1 MKRLNRKA
9 DAGRDSCRQ
18 CCAEH
23 PHAERKNEE
32 IVEEDVRNA
41 AAEHRGHRKA
51 GRSVVSQECKH
62 QIIQKIG
69 GSKEQDR
76 AQIFHCHPDHRPVGS
91 EQGGER
97 VRRGQT
103 GGQKGRRHQG
113 RKAEG
118 VRKDILPGGPVPRL
132 RDGITGCASHPR
144 HQAEAV
150 HQAVGGQRQIQSGQ
164 PRRAAAPRDEKR
176 VRKNIA
182 GKSDHPQNIGGH
194 IGRKRRQRPAVF
206 FGQGFCL
213 PP

>member
-1 MKRLNRKA
+1 MSGAGRIRFPAEKMKRLNRKA
-9 DAGRDSCRQ
+9 VQGAIPVAMLRRTS
-18 CCAEH
+18 
-23 PHAERKNEE
+23 HAERKNEE

-103 GGQKGRRHQG
+103 GRPERAPTSRPKG
-113 RKAEG
+113 EG

-132 RDGITGCASHPR
+132 RDGITGCASIPVIRPR
-144 HQAEAV
+144 PCI
-150 HQAVGGQRQIQSGQ
+150 R
-164 PRRAAAPRDEKR
+164 
-176 VRKNIA
+176 
-182 GKSDHPQNIGGH
+182 
-194 IGRKRRQRPAVF
+194 
-206 FGQGFCL
+206 L
-213 PP
+213 